1 MGSAE
6 TDGSNHIDER
16 RTAELILLRLLHQPS
31 GSYTLPC
38 PLPSQSTTTINA
50 ERNDL
55 YLFHLQFDGTSNRV
69 KCSRMT
75 PIPGVLYPVYRKIL
89 DEFRDARNQAARR
102 TRKVR
107 RFFGILEKYEEKNR
121 AFVGHFKTAFG
132 PMIVFE
138 PYKPR
143 I

>member
-1 MGSAE
+1 MCERDDCMSLM
-6 TDGSNHIDER
+6 SR
-16 RTAELILLRLLHQPS
+16 RTGQTIVCAWLSETNPPTLRDLT

-89 DEFRDARNQAARR
+89 DEFRDSRNQAARR
-102 TRKVR
+102 TRK
-107 RFFGILEKYEEKNR
+107 
-121 AFVGHFKTAFG
+121 
-132 PMIVFE
+132 
-138 PYKPR
+138 
-143 I
+143 